1 MRNRQNLLRNKS
13 LTFWGHIRDIVPVGF
28 FFTPLEGNLNV
39 WHITEKNDEIVQNH
53 KKNKNGFIVKT
64 L

>member
-1 MRNRQNLLRNKS
+1 
-13 LTFWGHIRDIVPVGF
+13 VGF

>member
-1 MRNRQNLLRNKS
+1 MTIEKGLLEI
-13 LTFWGHIRDIVPVGF
+13 FVPVGF

-53 KKNKNGFIVKT
+53 KKNKNGFIAKT